1 LGEWVKKKSIDF
13 ISART
18 TKASAEARALER
30 SSHTGKACSTFNSL
44 SFQQSQRKRAMK
56 YVPGGKR
63 INDIHHRRINVAD
76 LPILYP
82 KISVSTA
89 TGAYMTPMA

>member
-1 LGEWVKKKSIDF
+1 LIKKKSIHF
-13 ISART
+13 IATRT
-18 TKASAEARALER
+18 TKASAKARALER
-30 SSHTGKACSTFNSL
+30 SSDTGKARSTFNRL
-44 SFQQSQRKRAMK
+44 ALQQSQRERAME

-89 TGAYMTPMA
+89 TGAYMTLMA